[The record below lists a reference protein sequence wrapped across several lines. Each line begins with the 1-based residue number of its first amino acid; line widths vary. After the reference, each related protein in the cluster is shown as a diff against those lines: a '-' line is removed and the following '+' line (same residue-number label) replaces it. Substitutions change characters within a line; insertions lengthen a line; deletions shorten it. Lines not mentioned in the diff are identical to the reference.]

1 MDKYHQYFIESSD
14 STKLFLRSWEC
25 AKPKAV
31 IAIVHGI
38 GEHGFR
44 YDNWAKMLVDNGF
57 SVYTVDY
64 RGHGRA
70 EGKRGFVNS
79 FDDLLNDVD
88 AYLKHV
94 SNKHQSVPL
103 VLYGHSLGGNIVINY
118 TLQRKN
124 IHNLLI
130 ATSPWLDLHSPLP
143 KPLLAVAKLLHKLFP
158 NLIMNST
165 IKAKILSH
173 DKQVVKDYEDDE
185 YVHPKVSLNLLFGGI
200 ENAQYARNNARNI
213 NIPMLLMHGTDD
225 KATLFDASK
234 RFANDN
240 TTNVSFVEWKGLYH
254 ELHNEFE
261 KEDVFKSIISW
272 LNKKL
277 LTK

>member
-14 STKLFLRSWEC
+14 STKLFLRSWES

-44 YDNWAKMLVDNGF
+44 YDNWAKMFVDKGF

-94 SNKHQSVPL
+94 SDKHPSVPL

-118 TLQRKN
+118 TLQREN

-130 ATSPWLDLHSPLP
+130 ATSPWLDLYSPLP
-143 KPLLAVAKLLHKLFP
+143 KPLLAIAKLLHKVFP

-200 ENAQYARNNARNI
+200 ENAQYACNNANEI
-213 NIPMLLMHGTDD
+213 KVPMLLMHGTED
-225 KATLFDASK
+225 KATLFAASK
-234 RFANDN
+234 RFANSN
-240 TTNVSFVEWKGLYH
+240 TTNVSFIEWKGLYH

-261 KEDVFKSIISW
+261 KEEVFESIISW
-272 LNKKL
+272 LNNKL